1 MLILTRK
8 INEEIKIGQDIT
20 IKFLSSSDNQVKIGI
35 EAPPNVQI
43 LRGEIFEKI
52 VQSTF
57 DASKQSNIKV
67 AKVDNLK
74 LNKIQRPPDVQ

>member
-8 INEEIKIGQDIT
+8 INEEIKIGNDIT

-35 EAPPNVQI
+35 EAPPHVQI

-57 DASKQSNIKV
+57 DASKQSTIKV